1 MFKILKGLIKYSFIF
16 ITTMTLLLKTGL
28 AEPTFIANFDIT
40 NEGLSTGITFKPDGT
55 KMYITGSAADKISQ
69 YNLTR
74 AFDIT
79 SAALEKSVT
88 INSVEAAPQ
97 GIKFNSDG
105 TVIFILGTGN
115 DGIDRWSL
123 STPYDIGSI
132 IAANTTFTS
141 IGGDP
146 RGFDF
151 NNDGTKMFILDQ
163 ADKQIEEYNLS
174 TPYNPATKTLNNTL
188 SNTFTSSVNS
198 HQGLAFNNDGSKMFV
213 VKGENSGN
221 NADNKI
227 EEYALSS
234 AFNISTATLTG
245 TFTPTSSSA
254 ADISGLAF
262 NSSGTKMYHLDFD
275 GDKVY
280 EYSLTC
286 PFKVTSSSTCDTP
299 LKDKDVRGII
309 DAQINTAKNFAKD
322 SSQSAFKRLSIL
334 KANKYQNTT
343 TQNIELDFPLLN
355 YWRQKLPDKLLSVN
369 EKVEGGWSITIGK
382 KDIKNNKL
390 NNFTTV
396 LKSDNPY
403 EKLKKIPNNVLN
415 SAQAKLNLIQ
425 KLDQIL
431 PDDWEVWSEGSI
443 SFGKIGESS
452 LSSKQDL
459 DSLGITVGVDTKM
472 DDDRISGV
480 ALRVGSTD
488 VDVGTFGSAV
498 DTNALSLSVYG
509 INSLVNRNYLKHVF
523 GVSYLDSDI
532 VRKDE
537 KKPKNTGERK
547 GKQVFG
553 SLDFGRE
560 YEDGDVIITP
570 IGRID
575 GSYTMLNSYTEDG
588 EAALSYNDQ
597 NIKSL
602 MASLGVLIDQDVN
615 LKNSTV
621 KRRVNL
627 EYGKEFASNS
637 KVVTSYVSDSESF
650 EYQADNKNRN
660 IYTAGLGFDFKHDQ
674 GLTIST
680 DYERQ
685 QIKGHGHVNKFTL
698 STGFLYRKETELALG
713 LSEDMTSNFKISK
726 ALDGFDL
733 VFDLEN
739 DFSNQ
744 ENHNANLSLLSK
756 F

>member
-1 MFKILKGLIKYSFIF
+1 MRRFLKISYIVFF
-16 ITTMTLLLKTGL
+16 TLVLLSSKAL
-28 AEPTFIANFDIT
+28 AEPTFIANFDIS

-234 AFNISTATLTG
+234 AFDISTTTLTG

-355 YWRQKLPDKLLSVN
+355 YWRQKLPDNLLSVN
-369 EKVEGGWSITIGK
+369 EKVEGGRSITIGK

-443 SFGKIGESS
+443 SFGKIGEST

-560 YEDGDVIITP
+560 YEDADLTVTP

-602 MASLGVLIDQDVN
+602 MASLGVLIDGDVD
-615 LKNSTV
+615 LENSNV
-621 KRRVNL
+621 RSRINL
-627 EYGKEFASNS
+627 EYGKELGSNS
-637 KVVTSYVSDSESF
+637 KVVTSYVSDNENF
-650 EYQADNKNRN
+650 EYQADNKNKD
-660 IYTAGLGFDFKHDQ
+660 IYTVGLGFDFKHDH

-680 DYERQ
+680 DYQKQKIRY
-685 QIKGHGHVNKFTL
+685 IGFINKFTL
-698 STGFLYRKETELALG
+698 SAGFLSRNETKFALG